1 MNYKD
6 LDDKEIKRDLTRF
19 PERIGSYRTRSR
31 QNFYAE
37 QSDDDFESIIN
48 SYATFSAVDK
58 FRSTR
63 SVSRKKASKKR
74 YLDTY
79 ESDESGKSRA
89 SLKSRRSSKYDYSSF
104 GIDKRYLL
112 NLMSGTWA

>member
-48 SYATFSAVDK
+48 SYDAFSAVDQ
-58 FRSTR
+58 FRSKR
-63 SVSRKKASKKR
+63 SVSREKASKKR
-74 YLDTY
+74 YLNTF
-79 ESDESGKSRA
+79 ESDDSEKSKA
-89 SLKSRRSSKYDYSSF
+89 SVKSRRSQKYDYSSL
-104 GIDKRYLL
+104 GIDRSYLSNL
-112 NLMSGTWA
+112 NNF

>member
-6 LDDKEIKRDLTRF
+6 LDEKEIKRDLTRF

-48 SYATFSAVDK
+48 SYAAFSAVDK

-63 SVSRKKASKKR
+63 AVSRKKASKKR

-79 ESDESGKSRA
+79 ESDESDKSKA
-89 SLKSRRSSKYDYSSF
+89 SVKSRRSPKYDYSSF
-104 GIDKRYLL
+104 GIDRGYLF
-112 NLMSGTWA
+112 NLIRGTWA